1 MSIDRNLS
9 DLHPLLQPLCERFL
23 AECKTDGLNVIIVET
38 FRDPSRE
45 DQLHAQG
52 ITKAT
57 GKTCKHCF
65 TINGAPASKAFDF
78 ALLDENNR
86 MIADG
91 TDERYSMAGLIATKL
106 GMVWGGNFSTVK
118 DYDHVEIP

>member
-1 MSIDRNLS
+1 MTDRNLD
-9 DLHPLLQPLCERFL
+9 DLHPSLEPLCKQFL
-23 AECKTDGLNVIIVET
+23 AECTADGLKAIITET
-38 FRDPSRE
+38 WREPARE

-65 TINGAPASKAFDF
+65 TINGIPASKAFDF
-78 ALLDENNR
+78 SLLDENNR
-86 MIADG
+86 IISDG

-106 GMVWGGNFSTVK
+106 GMVWGGHFRTIP
-118 DYDHVEIP
+118 DYCHIEIP